1 MRTNDFFKCFN
12 CSARWWI
19 AFGTSWRSIIPYI
32 VQKSQLQPALP
43 HAWKATYTLEVWSIT
58 ITLVGIDLQ
67 CRCSTRTYRCVML
80 NRCQGIENC
89 KLALSQAYSTI
100 SVRWVASL
108 VLWVPLA
115 QRLSLSSNTGEP
127 ACLSWVQWSLQI
139 RNLIKRPLQTI
150 QRSIISSGAAPRLA
164 ILTARLG
171 ARVDSSRSSALVWE
185 WTKETECSTRTTWCS

>member
-1 MRTNDFFKCFN
+1 MMAFKLKRRQA
-12 CSARWWI
+12 S
-19 AFGTSWRSIIPYI
+19 RSKKVFRAALTMITRLRIPWL
-32 VQKSQLQPALP
+32 S
-43 HAWKATYTLEVWSIT
+43 
-58 ITLVGIDLQ
+58 
-67 CRCSTRTYRCVML
+67 
-80 NRCQGIENC
+80 RCQGIENC

-150 QRSIISSGAAPRLA
+150 QRSITSSGAAPRLA

-171 ARVDSSRSSALVWE
+171 ARVDSSRSSALVWD
-185 WTKETECSTRTTWCS
+185 WIKKTECSTRTTWCSSRKRCMWPT